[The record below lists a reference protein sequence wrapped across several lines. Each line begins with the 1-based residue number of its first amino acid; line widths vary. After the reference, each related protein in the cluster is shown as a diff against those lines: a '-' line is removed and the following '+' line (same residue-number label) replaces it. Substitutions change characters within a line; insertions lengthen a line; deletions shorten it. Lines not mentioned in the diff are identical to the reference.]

1 LGKFRP
7 APLFATPGHWHRR
20 SVGAVCPGTRSSAPA
35 HTESPRTSLTSQS
48 HKLFEMTNGVVAPK
62 KSTCR
67 KNGRG
72 KTKPR
77 PSNKNKGGVWFGS
90 CNWLKQTSTRFPIT
104 VHRVSRRPPDI
115 CAAYTARP
123 TICRTAARCPRAG
136 PPHRGTAEPSA
147 PRLPRYVDTNAAV
160 SEDMLRT
167 KHCNPIEHRA
177 TELVVMCLAAAA
189 APLSTER
196 ACGAVS

>member
-1 LGKFRP
+1 MEEERASPVL
-7 APLFATPGHWHRR
+7 PLKKKGRR
-20 SVGAVCPGTRSSAPA
+20 CVVLLDANLLNFNTID
-35 HTESPRTSLTSQS
+35 HLT
-48 HKLFEMTNGVVAPK
+48 VVD
-62 KSTCR
+62 
-67 KNGRG
+67 
-72 KTKPR
+72 
-77 PSNKNKGGVWFGS
+77 
-90 CNWLKQTSTRFPIT
+90 
-104 VHRVSRRPPDI
+104 PDI

-123 TICRTAARCPRAG
+123 TICRTAASCPRAG
-136 PPHRGTAEPSA
+136 PPHRGTAERNA

-189 APLSTER
+189 PPLSTEC